1 MKLGQQAAVKLGL
14 RMHPFKGVKDG
25 PTSMQLLR
33 HLIDTRAG
41 LLLLTPTRTNKIV
54 LIAS

>member
-1 MKLGQQAAVKLGL
+1 
-14 RMHPFKGVKDG
+14 
-25 PTSMQLLR
+25 
-33 HLIDTRAG
+33 LIDTRAG